1 MAVSLVS
8 RQTMRKNQ
16 PRDKAMRT
24 AVTTVETTFYAI
36 ANIALLLMMTIF
48 VVAF

>member
-8 RQTMRKNQ
+8 RQTMRNNQ
-16 PRDKAMRT
+16 PRDKAMRIT
-24 AVTTVETTFYAI
+24 TTTVEGTFYATAI
-36 ANIALLLMMTIF
+36 IALLMMMTIF